1 MGQSNPLSTWD
12 GVQVPFKL
20 AKSNPGN
27 MYPNSSSVGGEGEAV
42 VAGSPACGQRRL
54 VASRAFMGSKTDNSR
69 EERKERERGGGEKE
83 REREKHDRP
92 QLDFFSL
99 CCLEQS
105 SVASGPL
112 YCYWMG
118 GRGRVVGGIVSGG
131 QVPFGKL
138 IPIVFACTCG
148 EQSTEDIGRL
158 MVATSL

>member
-54 VASRAFMGSKTDNSR
+54 VASRAFMGNKTDNSR
-69 EERKERERGGGEKE
+69 EERKERERERE

-118 GRGRVVGGIVSGG
+118 GRGRRDRRRSSAVWQID
-131 QVPFGKL
+131 PDRRR
-138 IPIVFACTCG
+138 
-148 EQSTEDIGRL
+148 EQKELTN
-158 MVATSL
+158 